1 MALSY
6 SLHLSNKAH
15 AVSSCSKLNGV
26 SKHNLRSYK
35 SDKYDK
41 DNIEVLYSRTGG
53 TLYQDVTQ
61 IYHDQFDEAVVRY
74 NMLQKR
80 EDRRISDYMKHV
92 SDSKANDVAAEII
105 IQLGDAEFWQDKSMD
120 LKKSMNLYF
129 SDQLDRLQKECPNF
143 KIASA
148 VIHYDE
154 KSPHMHVVGVPVATG
169 YQKGLSVRCS
179 KTQVFTKKTLEH
191 LQDEMRKNPHLSKE
205 MRDELEKNPV
215 TIKKKKPG
223 RNHDF
228 FKAEMDEYTAGKKE
242 REEELKKLDRAIKE
256 KQEQAQEL
264 EQQTAR
270 QDKKLNFY
278 TKIATD
284 QEEKV
289 KKLHEEIRELSDE
302 SQHLQYTELPQKRQE
317 LTDLQ
322 KNITRTQDTLKT
334 ANNEL
339 AEVQDHIIYLQGGE
353 SRHTWGKNVNGEF
366 IPADTLTSVRGQII
380 TLQDNREILQRD
392 IQILQSNKSKLETE
406 IEKLQGIF
414 QNIFESAKEN
424 FAKILAFHSAHKITQ
439 ENAQDLTEKTRQY
452 HVEKVEHVPTE
463 KQYKEQAKNIINEQA
478 DEVQE
483 FIRPRRRG
491 R

>member
-74 NMLQKR
+74 NMQQKR

-105 IQLGDAEFWQDKSMD
+105 IQLGDAEFWQGKSMD
-120 LKKSMNLYF
+120 LKKSMNVYF
-129 SDQLDRLQKECPNF
+129 ADQLDRLQKECPNF

-154 KSPHMHVVGVPVATG
+154 KSPHMHVVGVPVAAG

-191 LQDEMRKNPHLSKE
+191 LQSSMRENPKLSPQMQE
-205 MRDELEKNPV
+205 VRSTV
-215 TIKKKKPG
+215 KKKKPG

-228 FKAEMDEYTAGKKE
+228 FRHEMDEYTAGKRE
-242 REEELKKLDRAIKE
+242 REEELKKLDRAIEE

-270 QDKKLNFY
+270 QEKKLNFY
-278 TKIATD
+278 TKRATE

-289 KKLHEEIRELSDE
+289 KKLHEEVGELRNE
-302 SQHLQYTELPQKRQE
+302 SQHLQYTELPEKRQE

-322 KNITRTQDTLKT
+322 ENITHAQEELKT

-339 AEVQDHIIYLQGGE
+339 AEVQDHVIYLQGGK
-353 SRHTWGKNVNGEF
+353 SRHRWGKNVNGTF
-366 IPADTLTSVRGQII
+366 IYADTLASVRGQIS
-380 TLQDNREILQRD
+380 TLQENKEILQRN

-414 QNIFESAKEN
+414 QNIFDSAKEN
-424 FAKILAFHSAHKITQ
+424 FAKVLAVHSAHKITQ

-463 KQYKEQAKNIINEQA
+463 TQYKEQAKNIINEQA

>member
-105 IQLGDAEFWQDKSMD
+105 IQLGDAEFWQGKSMD
-120 LKKSMNLYF
+120 LKKSMNVYF

-169 YQKGLSVRCS
+169 YKKGLSVRCS

-191 LQDEMRKNPHLSKE
+191 LQSSMRENPKLSPQMQEVKST
-205 MRDELEKNPV
+205 V
-215 TIKKKKPG
+215 KKKKPG

-228 FKAEMDEYTAGKKE
+228 FKHEMDEYTAGKRE
-242 REEELKKLDRAIKE
+242 REEELKKLDRAIE
-256 KQEQAQEL
+256 ENQEQR
-264 EQQTAR
+264 EQLR
-270 QDKKLNFY
+270 ND
-278 TKIATD
+278 ID
-284 QEEKV
+284 S
-289 KKLHEEIRELSDE
+289 LHKELSYLDHG
-302 SQHLQYTELPQKRQE
+302 QLPQARQE
-317 LTDLQ
+317 LV
-322 KNITRTQDTLKT
+322 TLKISGQKAQEENTRLKAEHDRLEADNT
-334 ANNEL
+334 AIRQNQTILQRNIQILQSNKSKLET
-339 AEVQDHIIYLQGGE
+339 EIEKLQGNE
-353 SRHTWGKNVNGEF
+353 
-366 IPADTLTSVRGQII
+366 
-380 TLQDNREILQRD
+380 EILQCD

-414 QNIFESAKEN
+414 QNIFDSAKEN
-424 FAKILAFHSAHKITQ
+424 FAKVLAVHSAHRITQ

-463 KQYKEQAKNIINEQA
+463 KQYKDQAKNIINEQA